1 MNLKMKVT
9 NQILIEGYE
18 ALTEKLGLIDAEK
31 FISYIQRE
39 PFDYT
44 LWQENLMEKKLA
56 KDISNEAMNYRK
68 NRLAWFSF
76 LNKG

>member
-1 MNLKMKVT
+1 MKVT
-9 NQILIEGYE
+9 NQILMEGYE

-44 LWQENLMEKKLA
+44 LWQETLLLDKSA
-56 KDISNEAMNYRK
+56 KDISREAMSYRK
-68 NRLAWFSF
+68 NRS
-76 LNKG
+76 N